1 MSRLLYRLG
10 VVCVRRKYFV
20 LLVWAFVVAAVA
32 AGVLLFGART
42 NNDIR
47 LPGTD
52 AQRASD
58 LLSREFP
65 PQQNGQSPIV
75 FHASRGTLTDAAS
88 KRAVQASLSDITHT
102 AHVSSVIGPFSRAGK
117 TLMSADGKTAI
128 AQVLLDA
135 NGGQVTRE
143 LASKILAA
151 AGPARRAGIQVEAG
165 GVLGV
170 RLSETKSRRSELI
183 GISSAIIILAF
194 TFGALAAAGMPVV
207 TALVGLV
214 TGLGLIGLLG
224 HAVAIP
230 DVAPTLAT
238 MIGLGVGID
247 YALFIVFRHRDQLHA
262 GEGVEESI
270 ARTMATSGT
279 AVVFAGGTV
288 IISLLPAIL
297 ALLDQ
302 RIDAVRLPGRR
313 RPEAAAAG
321 ENVWARWAGLVTRHP
336 WVALIASLLV
346 LVPLMAPTLTLKL
359 GQEDVGVASTSTTQ
373 RRAFDLISAGLGP
386 GASGRLFVAACA

>member
-1 MSRLLYRLG
+1 M
-10 VVCVRRKYFV
+10 
-20 LLVWAFVVAAVA
+20 
-32 AGVLLFGART
+32 
-42 NNDIR
+42 
-47 LPGTD
+47 
-52 AQRASD
+52 
-58 LLSREFP
+58 
-65 PQQNGQSPIV
+65 V
-75 FHASRGTLTDAAS
+75 FCFFFFF
-88 KRAVQASLSDITHT
+88 KQ
-102 AHVSSVIGPFSRAGK
+102 
-117 TLMSADGKTAI
+117 KTAYEMLRSLVGSEMCI
-128 AQVLLDA
+128 RDRVLLDV

-183 GISSAIIILAF
+183 GIVAAIIILAF

-214 TGLGLIGLLG
+214 TGIGLIGLLG

-288 IISLLPAIL
+288 II
-297 ALLDQ
+297 ALL
-302 RIDAVRLPGRR
+302 
-313 RPEAAAAG
+313 
-321 ENVWARWAGLVTRHP
+321 
-336 WVALIASLLV
+336 SLLV
-346 LVPLMAPTLTLKL
+346 ARVPILGAMGHTAAIVVLVAVLTA
-359 GQEDVGVASTSTTQ
+359 V
-373 RRAFDLISAGLGP
+373 
-386 GASGRLFVAACA
+386 